1 MKNTIKSLLGLT
13 LSLALFAGAA
23 FLMHRELSVYHFKD
37 VIATLRSI
45 PLGIRVSVFFLTV
58 ISYGVLTGYDT
69 LGLKHIHK
77 KVPYPKIAL
86 ASFTGY
92 AFSNNIG
99 LSMIAGASV
108 RYRLYSAWGLSSFD
122 IAKVIGFCA
131 VTTWLGFSFLNGLA
145 LVVNPGLLGAAVH
158 VSPWL
163 IRVLGL
169 CLITI
174 VSAYLAF
181 SLGGKKVFSFRGHEI
196 RVPDRFIAFSQIVL
210 GVLDWTLAG
219 MVLYLLLS
227 HFGDLSLPGF
237 LTVFLVS
244 QLVALFSQVPG
255 GLGVFESLMVL
266 SLSAQIP
273 APHILGALIAFRVIY
288 YWIPLGIAALLLG
301 GQELLRG
308 KKHTTKLMALFD
320 RWVSPIIPS
329 VFGFTVLIG
338 GAILLFSGATPALGS
353 RVEQLKAFF
362 SLPFIEVSHFLG
374 SIAGMG
380 LLLLGRGLQRRL
392 DAAYMLSVILL
403 FLGIAAS
410 LVKGFDYEEAAALTV
425 ILAALLPSRRHF
437 YRKASL
443 FSQKFSPGWTTAL
456 LIILMSSTWLGFYAY
471 RHVEY
476 ADALWWQFTF
486 KGNAARFMRAT
497 LGVSV
502 MGLFFALARLMRPG
516 VPNARFPNDDELKN
530 DILPIVRRSES
541 ATANLALLGD
551 KRINMNQNKDAFI
564 MYGIEGKS
572 WVSMGDPVGPVAT
585 WPDLIWRF
593 RELADQAG
601 GWPVFYQISH
611 ERLHIYLDMGFT
623 MVKLGEEARVPLETF
638 TIGGHAR
645 KNLRSCKNKFEKTG
659 YVFSVLEPEQVYLR
673 MEELKA
679 VSDAWIEKKSG
690 REKGFSLG
698 FFSPEYLSMNPVAVV
713 EKDGKIEAFAN
724 LWQSAG
730 KHELSVDLMRFTP
743 GSPNGIMDYLFTAI
757 ILWSKEAGY
766 AWFNLGMAPF
776 SGIEASHVAPFW
788 NRLGAFV
795 FNHGETVYNFHGLRQ
810 YKEKFDPVWSPR
822 YLAAPGGLAMP
833 VVFTNLASLISGG
846 VKGLLLH

>member
-1 MKNTIKSLLGLT
+1 MT

-23 FLMHRELSVYHFKD
+23 FLMHRELSVYHFKE
-37 VIATLRSI
+37 VVATFRNI
-45 PLGIRVSVFFLTV
+45 PLGIRFFAFFLTL

-77 KVPYPKIAL
+77 KLPYPKIVL

-131 VTTWLGFSFLNGLA
+131 VTAWLGFSLLNGLA
-145 LVVNPGLLGAAVH
+145 LVANPGLLGAAVH

-163 IRVLGL
+163 IRGFGL
-169 CLITI
+169 CLSTI
-174 VSAYLAF
+174 VVAYLIF
-181 SLGGKKVFSFRGHEI
+181 SLWGKKVFFFRGHEI
-196 RVPDRFIAFSQIVL
+196 RFPDRFIAFSQIVL

-219 MVLYLLLS
+219 MVLYVLLS
-227 HFGDLSLPGF
+227 HFADLSLPGF

-308 KKHTTKLMALFD
+308 KKHTTKLMSLFD
-320 RWVSPIIPS
+320 RWVSPMIPN
-329 VFGFTVLIG
+329 VLGVTVLIG

-353 RVEQLKAFF
+353 RIEHLKVFF
-362 SLPFIEVSHFLG
+362 PLPFIEVSHLLG

-380 LLLLGRGLQRRL
+380 LLLLGRSLQRRL
-392 DAAYMLSVILL
+392 DAAYILSVILL

-437 YRKASL
+437 YRKASI
-443 FSQKFSPGWTTAL
+443 FSRKFSPGWTTAL
-456 LIILMSSTWLGFYAY
+456 VIILVSSTWLGFYAY

-486 KGNAARFMRAT
+486 KGNAARFLRAT

-502 MGLFFALARLMRPG
+502 MGLFFALARLMRPS
-516 VPNARFPNDDELKN
+516 VPNPRFPNDDELKT
-530 DILPIVRRSES
+530 DILPIVRRSERS
-541 ATANLALLGD
+541 TANLALLGD
-551 KRINMNQNKDAFI
+551 KMINMNENKDAFI

-572 WVSMGDPVGPVAT
+572 WVSMGDPVGPVTT
-585 WPDLIWRF
+585 WPELIWRF

-601 GWPVFYQISH
+601 GWPVFYQINH
-611 ERLHIYLDMGFT
+611 ERLHMYLDMGFT
-623 MVKLGEEARVPLETF
+623 MVKLGEEARVLLGDF
-638 TIGGHAR
+638 SLGGHAR

-659 YVFSVLEPEQVYLR
+659 YVFTVLEPEQVCLR

-679 VSDAWIEKKSG
+679 VSDVWLEIKSG

-698 FFSPEYLSMNPVAVV
+698 FFSPQYMSLNPVAIV
-713 EKDGKIEAFAN
+713 EKEGKIEAFAN

-743 GSPNGIMDYLFTAI
+743 GAPNGIMDYLFTAI
-757 ILWSKEAGY
+757 MLWGKEAGY

-833 VVFTNLASLISGG
+833 AVFTNLASLISGG
-846 VKGLLLH
+846 VKGLLLR

>member
-1 MKNTIKSLLGLT
+1 MI

-23 FLMHRELSVYHFKD
+23 FLMHRELSVYHFKE
-37 VIATLRSI
+37 VVATLRSI
-45 PLGIRVSVFFLTV
+45 PLGIRFSACFLTV
-58 ISYGVLTGYDT
+58 ISYVVLTGYDT

-77 KVPYPKIAL
+77 KLPYPKIAL
-86 ASFTGY
+86 AAFTGY

-108 RYRLYSAWGLSSFD
+108 RYRLYSAWGFSSFD
-122 IAKVIGFCA
+122 IAKVVGFCA
-131 VTTWLGFSFLNGLA
+131 VTTWLGFSLLNGLA
-145 LVVNPGLLGAAVH
+145 LVANPELLGAAVH
-158 VSPWL
+158 LSPLL
-163 IRVLGL
+163 IRVIGL
-169 CLITI
+169 CLSTI
-174 VSAYLAF
+174 VAAYLAF
-181 SLGGKKVFSFRGHEI
+181 SLWGKKVVSFRTHEI
-196 RVPDRFIAFSQIVL
+196 RFPDRFIAFSQIVL

-219 MVLYLLLS
+219 MVLYVLLS
-227 HFGDLSLPGF
+227 HFADLSLPGF
-237 LTVFLVS
+237 MTVFLIS

-288 YWIPLGIAALLLG
+288 YWMPLGIAAILLG

-308 KKHTTKLMALFD
+308 KKHTTKLMSLFD
-320 RWVSPIIPS
+320 RWVSPMVPN
-329 VFGFTVLIG
+329 VLGVTVLIG
-338 GAILLFSGATPALGS
+338 GAILLFSGSTPALES
-353 RVEQLKAFF
+353 RIEQVKDLFPL
-362 SLPFIEVSHFLG
+362 SFIEVSHFLG

-392 DAAYMLSVILL
+392 DAAYILSVILL

-443 FSQKFSPGWTTAL
+443 FSQKFSPEWTAAL

-486 KGNAARFMRAT
+486 KGNAARFLRAT

-516 VPNARFPNDDELKN
+516 IPNVRFPNDDELKI

-551 KRINMNQNKDAFI
+551 KMINMNQNKDAFI

-572 WVSMGDPVGPVAT
+572 WVSMGDPVGPVTA

-601 GWPVFYQISH
+601 GWPVFYQIGH
-611 ERLHIYLDMGFT
+611 ERLHMYLDVGFT
-623 MVKLGEEARVPLETF
+623 MVKLGEEARVSLEAF
-638 TIGGHAR
+638 NLEGRAR

-659 YVFSVLEPEQVYLR
+659 YVFTVLEPEQASLR
-673 MEELKA
+673 MDALNA
-679 VSDAWIEKKSG
+679 VSDAWMKVKSG

-698 FFSPEYLSMNPVAVV
+698 FFNFQYLSMNPVAIV
-713 EKDGKIEAFAN
+713 EKDGEIQAFAN

-743 GSPNGIMDYLFTAI
+743 GAPNGIMDYLFTAI
-757 ILWSKEAGY
+757 MFWGKENGY
-766 AWFNLGMAPF
+766 TWFNLGMAPF
-776 SGIEASHVAPFW
+776 SGIEASSVAPFW

-833 VVFTNLASLISGG
+833 AVFTNLASLISGG
-846 VKGLLLH
+846 VKGLLLR

>member
-1 MKNTIKSLLGLT
+1 MKNTIKPFLGLI

-23 FLMHRELSVYHFKD
+23 FLMHRELSVYHFKE
-37 VIATLRSI
+37 VIVTFRSI
-45 PLGIRVSVFFLTV
+45 PLEIRFSAFFLTF
-58 ISYGVLTGYDT
+58 ISYAVLTGYDT
-69 LGLKHIHK
+69 LGLKYIHK
-77 KVPYPKIAL
+77 KLPYPKIAL

-122 IAKVIGFCA
+122 IAKVVGFCA
-131 VTTWLGFSFLNGLA
+131 VTTWLGFLLLNGMA
-145 LVVNPGLLGAAVH
+145 LMVNPGLLGAVVH
-158 VSPWL
+158 INPWL
-163 IRVLGL
+163 IRLLGL
-169 CLITI
+169 CLLII
-174 VSAYLAF
+174 VAAYLAF
-181 SLGGKKVFSFRGHEI
+181 SLRGKEVVSFREREI
-196 RVPDRFIAFSQIVL
+196 HIPDRFIAFSQIVL

-219 MVLYLLLS
+219 MILYLLLS
-227 HFGDLSLPGF
+227 HFADLSLPGF
-237 LTVFLVS
+237 LTVYLVS

-255 GLGVFESLMVL
+255 GLGVFESLMVMF
-266 SLSAQIP
+266 LSAQIP

-288 YWIPLGIAALLLG
+288 YWIPLMIAALFLG

-308 KKHTTKLMALFD
+308 KKHTKKLMGLFD
-320 RWVSPIIPS
+320 RWVSPMIPS
-329 VFGFTVLIG
+329 VFGFTVLLG
-338 GAILLFSGATPALGS
+338 GAILLFSGATPALGP
-353 RVEQLKAFF
+353 RIVHLKTFF
-362 SLPFIEVSHFLG
+362 PLSFIEISHFLG

-410 LVKGFDYEEAAALTV
+410 LVKGFDYEEAAALTI
-425 ILAALLPSRRHF
+425 ILAALLPSRRYF
-437 YRKASL
+437 YRKASIL
-443 FSQKFSPGWTTAL
+443 SQKFSPGWTTAL
-456 LIILMSSTWLGFYAY
+456 LIIFVSSTWLGFYAY

-476 ADALWWQFTF
+476 ADSLWWQFTF

-502 MGLFFALARLMRPG
+502 MGLFFAVARLMRPG
-516 VPNARFPNDDELKN
+516 VPKAKFPNNDELTTE
-530 DILPIVRRSES
+530 ILPIVRQSES

-551 KRINMNQNKDAFI
+551 KLINMNQNKDAFI
-564 MYGIEGKS
+564 MYGIERKS

-623 MVKLGEEARVPLETF
+623 MVKLGEEARVPLEAF
-638 TIGGHAR
+638 NLDGRAR

-659 YVFSVLEPEQVYLR
+659 YVFTVLEPAQAYLR
-673 MEELKA
+673 MDELKA
-679 VSDAWIEKKSG
+679 VSDTWLEIKNG

-698 FFSPEYLSMNPVAVV
+698 FFSPNYLSMNPVAIV
-713 EKDGKIEAFAN
+713 EKDGRIEAFAN
-724 LWQSAG
+724 LWQSAA
-730 KHELSVDLMRFTP
+730 KKELSVDLMRFTP
-743 GSPNGIMDYLFTAI
+743 GAPNGTMDYLFTAI
-757 ILWSKEAGY
+757 MLWGRESGY
-766 AWFNLGMAPF
+766 TWFNLGMAPF
-776 SGIEASHVAPFW
+776 SGIEASSVAPFW

-795 FNHGETVYNFHGLRQ
+795 FNHGEKVYNFHGLRQ
-810 YKEKFDPVWSPR
+810 YKGKFDPVWSPR

-833 VVFTNLASLISGG
+833 AVFTNLASLISGG

>member
-1 MKNTIKSLLGLT
+1 MG
-13 LSLALFAGAA
+13 
-23 FLMHRELSVYHFKD
+23 
-37 VIATLRSI
+37 
-45 PLGIRVSVFFLTV
+45 
-58 ISYGVLTGYDT
+58 
-69 LGLKHIHK
+69 
-77 KVPYPKIAL
+77 
-86 ASFTGY
+86 
-92 AFSNNIG
+92 
-99 LSMIAGASV
+99 
-108 RYRLYSAWGLSSFD
+108 
-122 IAKVIGFCA
+122 
-131 VTTWLGFSFLNGLA
+131 
-145 LVVNPGLLGAAVH
+145 
-158 VSPWL
+158 
-163 IRVLGL
+163 
-169 CLITI
+169 
-174 VSAYLAF
+174 
-181 SLGGKKVFSFRGHEI
+181 
-196 RVPDRFIAFSQIVL
+196 
-210 GVLDWTLAG
+210 
-219 MVLYLLLS
+219 
-227 HFGDLSLPGF
+227 
-237 LTVFLVS
+237 
-244 QLVALFSQVPG
+244 
-255 GLGVFESLMVL
+255 
-266 SLSAQIP
+266 
-273 APHILGALIAFRVIY
+273 
-288 YWIPLGIAALLLG
+288 
-301 GQELLRG
+301 
-308 KKHTTKLMALFD
+308 LFD
-320 RWVSPIIPS
+320 RWVSPMIPS
-329 VFGFTVLIG
+329 VFGFTVLLG
-338 GAILLFSGATPALGS
+338 GAILLFSGATPALGP
-353 RVEQLKAFF
+353 RIEHLKALFP
-362 SLPFIEVSHFLG
+362 LPFIEVSHFLG

-443 FSQKFSPGWTTAL
+443 FSRKFSPGWTTAL
-456 LIILMSSTWLGFYAY
+456 LIILVSSTWLGFYAY

-476 ADALWWQFTF
+476 ADSLWWQFTF
-486 KGNAARFMRAT
+486 KGNAARFLRAT

-502 MGLFFALARLMRPG
+502 MGLFFALARLMSPG
-516 VPNARFPNDDELKN
+516 VPKARFPNDDELKTE
-530 DILPIVRRSES
+530 ILPIVRQSES

-551 KRINMNQNKDAFI
+551 KLINMNQNKDAFI

-572 WVSMGDPVGPVAT
+572 WVSMGDPVGPVAA

-611 ERLHIYLDMGFT
+611 EWLHMYLDMGFT

-638 TIGGHAR
+638 NIGGHAW

-659 YVFSVLEPEQVYLR
+659 FVFTVLEPEQVYLR

-679 VSDAWIEKKSG
+679 VSDAWIEIKSG

-698 FFSPEYLSMNPVAVV
+698 FFSPKYLSMNPVAIV
-713 EKDGKIEAFAN
+713 EKDGKIEAFVN

-730 KHELSVDLMRFTP
+730 KQELSVDLMRFTP
-743 GSPNGIMDYLFTAI
+743 GAPNGIMDYLFTAI
-757 ILWSKEAGY
+757 MLWGKETGY

-795 FNHGETVYNFHGLRQ
+795 FNHGEKVYNFHGLRQ